1 VSDAGRP
8 QRRAGNG
15 CEALARHVRSLVVRA
30 ERNGTVKWARVELR
44 AYPITPELAAYT
56 LLDKALM
63 ETTTRFLDGR

>member
-15 CEALARHVRSLVVRA
+15 CEALARHVRSIVVRA

-44 AYPITPELAAYT
+44 GYPVT
-56 LLDKALM
+56 L
-63 ETTTRFLDGR
+63 